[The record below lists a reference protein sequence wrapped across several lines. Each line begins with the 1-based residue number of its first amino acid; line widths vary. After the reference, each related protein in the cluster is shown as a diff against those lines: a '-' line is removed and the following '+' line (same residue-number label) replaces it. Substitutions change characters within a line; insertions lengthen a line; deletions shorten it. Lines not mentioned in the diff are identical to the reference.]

1 MKQFTLKSSV
11 LGGIL
16 GSLAVVAM
24 LAMPAPSL
32 AVPVLDFGTGLAGPG
47 GTILD
52 FGGSVLQGRNI
63 NIGSFSF
70 QDTPAG
76 TGTTAASAALTFD
89 TTGPNAGTFSI
100 FGSIPALGA
109 GIFNEV
115 LASGTITGFTFN
127 TDLSLGPIGLTV
139 TAGLDTKNPKI
150 LAALG
155 MDVNTPFVPTGFSIG
170 GLVDASL
177 IPPGSGVL
185 NAVRVTSTD
194 LTNTA
199 VPEPASM
206 LLLGSGL
213 AAIGLWGLKRR
224 EHGDM
229 N

>member
-1 MKQFTLKSSV
+1 MKQFTLKSSTLGGV
-11 LGGIL
+11 LGAL
-16 GSLAVVAM
+16 GVAAM
-24 LAMPAPSL
+24 LAMPVPSY
-32 AVPVLDFGTGLAGPG
+32 AVAVLDFGTGLAGPG

-52 FGGSVLQGRNI
+52 FGGGHLVGANI

-70 QDTPAG
+70 QDTPIG
-76 TGTTAASAALTFD
+76 SGVTAATAALNFT

-100 FGSIPALGA
+100 VGTIPALGA
-109 GIFNEV
+109 GVSGV
-115 LASGTITGFTFN
+115 LAAGTITGFTYN
-127 TDLSLGPIGLTV
+127 TVLAHGPIGLTV
-139 TAGLDTKNPKI
+139 TGGFDTKNPAI

-155 MDVNTPFVPTGFSIG
+155 MDVNTKFVPTGFSIG

-185 NAVRVTSTD
+185 SAVRVVSTD
-194 LTNTA
+194 ITNTA

-213 AAIGLWGLKRR
+213 AGIGLWGLKRR
-224 EHGDM
+224 EDGEK

>member
-11 LGGIL
+11 LGGVL
-16 GSLAVVAM
+16 GSLAVAAM
-24 LAMPAPSL
+24 LAMPATSM
-32 AVPVLDFGTGLAGPG
+32 AAAVLDFGTGLLGPG

-52 FGGSVLQGRNI
+52 LGGGVLQGTDI

-70 QDTPAG
+70 QDTPVG
-76 TGTTAASAALTFD
+76 SGVTAASAALNFT
-89 TTGPNAGTFSI
+89 TTGPSSGSFNI
-100 FGSIPALGA
+100 VGSIPLLG
-109 GIFNEV
+109 GGVSGV
-115 LASGTITGFTFN
+115 LVSGTITGFTFN
-127 TDLSLGPIGLTV
+127 TDVSHGPVGITV
-139 TAGLDTKNPKI
+139 TSGFDTKNPDI

-155 MDVNTPFVPTGFSIG
+155 MDPATVFMPTGFSIG

-185 NAVRVTSTD
+185 NAVRVVSTD
-194 LTNTA
+194 ITNTA

-213 AAIGLWGLKRR
+213 AGIGLWGMKRR
-224 EHGDM
+224 EDGEK

>member
-11 LGGIL
+11 LGGVL
-16 GSLAVVAM
+16 GALATVAM
-24 LAMPAPSL
+24 LAMPATSS
-32 AVPVLDFGTGLAGPG
+32 AVAVLDFGTGLAGPG
-47 GTILD
+47 GTILN
-52 FGGSVLQGRNI
+52 FGGGVLQGRNI

-76 TGTTAASAALTFD
+76 SGVTAAVAALTFD

-115 LASGTITGFTFN
+115 LVSGTITGFTFN
-127 TDLSLGPIGLTV
+127 TVLANGPIGITI
-139 TAGLDTKNPKI
+139 TAGFDTKNPAI

-155 MDVNTPFVPTGFSIG
+155 LDPNTKFVPTGFSIG
-170 GLVDASL
+170 GTVNPSL
-177 IPPGSGVL
+177 IPPNSGVVS
-185 NAVRVTSTD
+185 AVRVVSTD
-194 LTNTA
+194 ITNTA

-213 AAIGLWGLKRR
+213 AGIGLWGLKRR
-224 EHGDM
+224 ERSEM